1 MNGINDPDSYQRAE
15 LEHRLRAGLDP
26 LPPGPPPSRRRLGR
40 VLDFLDALVRSL
52 GGANPWGQ
60 RRHLRHLRQ

>member
-1 MNGINDPDSYQRAE
+1 MNGINDPGSYQRTE

-40 VLDFLDALVRSL
+40 VLGVIDALVRSL
-52 GGANPWGQ
+52 GGANW
-60 RRHLRHLRQ
+60 